1 MSGAKYFTNGVTTV
15 TTGATKLFSSNLDAE
30 VRGIAPGAGTL
41 YIGNAGVTT
50 TTGFPLTA
58 SVPLFFQGGDD
69 RHSGLPN
76 GEIWGIVTT
85 GTLAVRT
92 TEVQ

>member
-1 MSGAKYFTNGVTTV
+1 MAGARTWFNGATTV

-30 VRGIAPGAGTL
+30 MRGIAPGAGVL
-41 YIGNAGVTT
+41 YIGGAGVTT
-50 TTGFPLTA
+50 ANGFPLTA
-58 SVPLFFQGGDD
+58 SSPVFWQGGDD
-69 RHSGLPN
+69 RHSGVPN

-85 GTLAVRT
+85 ATLAVRT